1 MLHFATRCF
10 SVQFPFDG
18 EFTTASVGRGLAPA
32 AMKMRVN
39 RARREQAHALPYSI
53 EHPYKS
59 EHIDSIN
66 AQVIFLQGL
75 GNGNGKQRRADDGHS
90 SVECS
95 CRQF

>member
-39 RARREQAHALPYSI
+39 RARREQAPALPYSI

-66 AQVIFLQGL
+66 TQVIFLQCL
-75 GNGNGKQRRADDGHS
+75 GNGNGQQRRCNNGNNS
-90 SVECS
+90 IESG
-95 CRQF
+95 CR